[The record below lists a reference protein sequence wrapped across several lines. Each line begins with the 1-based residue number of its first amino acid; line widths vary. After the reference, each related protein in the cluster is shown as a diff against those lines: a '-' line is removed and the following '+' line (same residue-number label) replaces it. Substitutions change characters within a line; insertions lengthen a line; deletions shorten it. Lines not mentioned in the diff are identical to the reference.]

1 MASQYITFM
10 IIFILG
16 LNVVIITNGMFM
28 TLSEQFQENIAE
40 VEMSQILDL
49 IKMQIQQA
57 LLLPTD
63 FNQTYE
69 QQLELPTAL
78 GQRFRYSITISNST
92 DNQMILHGFSPDKK
106 INQIITFTVA
116 SKFIIETSES
126 SFHSTNS
133 LLTLNIEKNANNVV
147 ITIL

>member
-1 MASQYITFM
+1 
-10 IIFILG
+10 
-16 LNVVIITNGMFM
+16 MFM

-63 FNQTYE
+63 FNQTIE
-69 QQLELPTAL
+69 QQLELPTTL
-78 GQRFRYSITISNST
+78 GQRFRYYIEISNST
-92 DNQMILHGFSPDKK
+92 DNQIILHGFSPDDK
-106 INQIITFTVA
+106 INQITKFTVA

-133 LLTLNIEKNANNVV
+133 ILTLNIEKNAKNIV